1 MRYVLNGIWK
11 LSTPANRYVFIF
23 LLLAFSYGSMFFT
36 DLIGIHVWRQTQTQ
50 TVIETLSRNDGDVFS
65 PRVFQIDATGSRVL
79 RMEFSLMQW
88 LFAQGRLLFGSSV
101 LVMRIECFLL
111 SLLTLWGFSRLARQ
125 VFPLLPL
132 AGFLGAWCLAFSP
145 LFYYYAINPLPDNF
159 SLCAAVWSLYF
170 LFRFIKT
177 HTLKLWVAHLLLVSL
192 SILTKL
198 PFAIF
203 GAASLVVAW
212 AFVCQPGPVFRKGVL
227 MGSFLLLLLP
237 ALWYLTVIPEWHN
250 DGLKGGL
257 FATRTPL
264 AILADIFVH
273 HLISTLPE
281 LIVNYASLLAFL
293 AGLWVSGTILIQKRL
308 LRLDQK
314 ALLAALVAGL
324 LYVVYELGM
333 IGKEHDYYLFPLVP
347 FILLTVLAGYRQL
360 LQSPLSGT
368 RYRLLRA
375 LAIVGL
381 VISPLT
387 AWLRMQSRWDLNEPG
402 FDVDYYRYKE
412 QLRAFL
418 PADAKVITGP
428 DDSHFINLY
437 YLNRTGWTFSESL
450 DTGFIQQQVIR
461 GARYLITDSAHTPH
475 QYLTTH
481 PVRAFG
487 KLLVIALP

>member
-1 MRYVLNGIWK
+1 
-11 LSTPANRYVFIF
+11 
-23 LLLAFSYGSMFFT
+23 MFFT

-50 TVIETLSRNDGDVFS
+50 TVVETLSRNDGTLFT
-65 PRVFQIDATGSRVL
+65 PRVFQIDESGSRVL
-79 RMEFSLMQW
+79 RMEFPLMQW
-88 LFAQGRLLFGSSV
+88 LFAQGRILFGSSV

-111 SLLTLWGFSRLARQ
+111 SLLTLWGFSRLSRQ
-125 VFPLLPL
+125 VFGSFSL
-132 AGFLGAWCLAFSP
+132 AGYLGFWCLAFSP

-159 SLCAAVWSLYF
+159 ALCTAIWSLYF
-170 LFRFIKT
+170 LLRFIQT
-177 HTLKLWVAHLLLVSL
+177 PMLRFWIIHLLLLSL
-192 SILTKL
+192 SILAKL

-212 AFVCQPGPVFRKGVL
+212 DFLRRPEPVFRKGIL
-227 MGSFLLLLLP
+227 MGSFLFLMLP
-237 ALWYLTVIPEWHN
+237 AFWYLTVIPEWHN

-257 FATRTPL
+257 FITRTPL
-264 AILADIFVH
+264 ATLTDIFIH

-293 AGLWVSGTILIQKRL
+293 AGLLLGGRMLIHKRP

-347 FILLTVLAGYRQL
+347 FILLTVVAGYRYF
-360 LQSPLSGT
+360 LQKPLSET
-368 RYRLLRA
+368 LHRLFRV

-387 AWLRMQSRWDLNEPG
+387 AWLRVQSRWGLNEPG
-402 FDVDYYRYKE
+402 FDVAYYRYKE
-412 QLRAFL
+412 SLRAFL

-437 YLNRTGWTFSESL
+437 YLNRTGWSFNATL
-450 DTGFIQQQVIR
+450 DTGFIQQHVTR
-461 GARYLITDSAHTPH
+461 GARYLITDSAHTPQ
-475 QYLTTH
+475 QYLTKRS
-481 PVRAFG
+481 VRAFG
-487 KLLVIALP
+487 SLLVTELVPE